1 MSGDPEEVTPKMEQ
15 KFDIRNYIV
24 SSDKR
29 NVLWNEGKTSL
40 QTEQLIIFQDE
51 VMEDGPP

>member
-1 MSGDPEEVTPKMEQ
+1 MEQ

>member
-1 MSGDPEEVTPKMEQ
+1 MKEEQNSSTEVAGDPEEVTPKMEQ

-29 NVLWNEGKTSL
+29 TFSGMKERLVCKLSS
-40 QTEQLIIFQDE
+40 
-51 VMEDGPP
+51 